1 MFVRRVRHPCDM
13 STIARGNAAEA
24 MLIAR
29 LEHAGVS
36 TLLPF
41 GGGCPFDIAA
51 LLPNDRIVR
60 IQVKSGRVRSGCV
73 RWNTHATDHGR
84 GPLHYRGRA
93 DYFGIFVESIDRCFM
108 VPVDDC
114 PLREGSLRLVPTR
127 NNQRLRI
134 RLADD
139 YSFERWAAGM
149 EQPRAVA

>member
-1 MFVRRVRHPCDM
+1 
-13 STIARGNAAEA
+13 

-51 LLPNDRIVR
+51 LLPDDQIVR
-60 IQVKSGRVRSGCV
+60 IQVKSGRVRGGCV
-73 RWNTHATDHGR
+73 LWNTHATDHGR
-84 GPLHYRGRA
+84 GALHYRGRA
-93 DYFGIFVESIDRCFM
+93 DYFGIFVEAIERSFM

-114 PLREGSLRLVPTR
+114 PLTQGSLRLVPTR

-139 YSFERWAAGM
+139 YSFERWAANLV
-149 EQPRAVA
+149 RHTAVA